1 MLHYAVL
8 HCHVQV
14 LHTLQEIVQKCTYQ
28 IADLAS
34 KIEKFY

>member
-8 HCHVQV
+8 HFQV

-28 IADLAS
+28 IDDLAY
-34 KIEKFY
+34 KILLP